1 VPRLLLKAVYTP
13 GELQKAAGL
22 SRFQFYRLR
31 RKYRIGRRVYLSQ
44 LQEMVDLWESLIL
57 RDQLDSD
64 RF

>member
-1 VPRLLLKAVYTP
+1 MPRLLIKAVYTP
-13 GELQKAAGL
+13 GELQAACGL

-31 RKYRIGRRVYLSQ
+31 RKYNIGRRVYLSQ

-57 RDQLDSD
+57 REQLEGD